1 MKSFLQAIG
10 LIPLYSGVQN
20 WLSELRSQA
29 IALTLVLITV
39 MTVLALSVVFF
50 AYRQVSQTLAE
61 SRDQELANVGAERVS
76 EQMESL
82 LRALLVLVDQ
92 PEMQSGDAAIQD
104 VVIRERGRELLIDF
118 TDRDGGI
125 LVLDNQGIVK
135 VTRPFRPDL
144 INQDFSQE
152 PYFQAVVKSDSFT
165 FSDIITEPG
174 TGQNVVVIAVP
185 IIRSSTNEF
194 VGAIAVR
201 FYINFQR
208 LGQEVQ
214 KLKVGEQGVAYL
226 VDRNGRLIY
235 HPVDSLIGL
244 DFSQREAVK
253 QLQAGNREGA
263 ITSQAENGTSIVEG
277 YAVVPLT
284 GWGLVIGEP
293 WSQAVSPALTSLTPV
308 AIILIIGL
316 IVVAS
321 MVSLG
326 VQRVTD
332 PIQNLVTQTRQVAA
346 GDYDAQVSL
355 SRIKEIKELGT
366 AFNEMVQQI
375 GKYRAGIRQY
385 VADITNSQEE
395 ERKRIARDLHDDTVQ
410 TLIAIGQRIELIKG
424 FADNPT
430 EVRSRLSDL
439 RTMVTTAIASVRQF
453 SRDLRPLT
461 LEDLGLAAA
470 MQYLV
475 NQLEQNDGIEVALEI
490 QGEVADIPS
499 DMEIAIY
506 RILQEALNNVRKHA
520 HATRV
525 SVLARF
531 TPRQIRLSVR
541 DNGRGFDVPDDITD
555 FTSSGNF
562 GLMGLQERAQLF
574 GGSIKIKS
582 YPNQGTIMEMTIP
595 RQPLPLQI
603 TLPDAPANNNATE
616 PTESVMIDTMPKI

>member
-1 MKSFLQAIG
+1 MKSFFQTIG
-10 LIPLYSGVQN
+10 LTRLYSGVQN

-92 PEMQSGDAAIQD
+92 PEMQTGDAAIQD
-104 VVIRERGRELLIDF
+104 LVIRERGRELLIDF

-125 LVLDNQGIVK
+125 IVLDNQGIVK

-152 PYFQAVVKSDSFT
+152 PYFRAVVESDSFT
-165 FSDIITEPG
+165 FSDIIPEPG

-185 IIRSSTNEF
+185 IIRPPNNEF

-201 FYINFQR
+201 FYIDFQR

-235 HPVDSLIGL
+235 HPIDSLIGL

-263 ITSQAENGTSIVEG
+263 ITSQAENGVSVVEG

-284 GWGLVIGEP
+284 GWGLVIGET

-308 AIILIIGL
+308 AIILVIGL

-321 MVSLG
+321 IISLG

-355 SRIKEIKELGT
+355 SRIKEIRELGT

-424 FADNPT
+424 VADNPA

-475 NQLEQNDGIEVALEI
+475 NQLEQNEGIEVALEI

-506 RILQEALNNVRKHA
+506 RILQEVLNNVRKHA
-520 HATRV
+520 HATKV

-595 RQPLPLQI
+595 RQIVPPPI
-603 TLPDAPANNNATE
+603 TLPETPPPNNATE
-616 PTESVMIDTMPKI
+616 PAAPVMIDKMQ

>member
-1 MKSFLQAIG
+1 MKTLFQTIG
-10 LIPLYSGVQN
+10 LERLYTGVQN

-29 IALTLVLITV
+29 LVLTLALIVV
-39 MTVLALSVVFF
+39 MTVLAVSVVFF
-50 AYRQVSQTLAE
+50 AFRQVSQTLAE

-92 PEMQSGDAAIQD
+92 PEMQTGDAAIQD
-104 VVIRERGRELLIDF
+104 LVIRERGRELLIDF

-125 LVLDNQGIVK
+125 IVLDNQGTVK

-152 PYFQAVVKSDSFT
+152 PYFRAVVESDSFT
-165 FSDIITEPG
+165 FSDIITEPT
-174 TGQNVVVIAVP
+174 TGQNVVVISVP
-185 IIRSSTNEF
+185 IVRPSTNEF

-201 FYINFQR
+201 FYIDFQR

-235 HPVDSLIGL
+235 HPIDSLIGL

-263 ITSQAENGTSIVEG
+263 ITSQAEDGASIVEG

-332 PIQNLVTQTRQVAA
+332 PIQNLVFQTRQVAT

-439 RTMVTTAIASVRQF
+439 RTMVTTAITSVRQF

-475 NQLEQNDGIEVALEI
+475 NQLEQNDGIEVTLEI
-490 QGEVADIPS
+490 QGEVADIPN

-520 HATRV
+520 HATKV

-595 RQPLPLQI
+595 RQSLPPQIPLLDTP
-603 TLPDAPANNNATE
+603 PNNNATE
-616 PTESVMIDTMPKI
+616 PAKPMMIDTMQ

>member
-1 MKSFLQAIG
+1 MKTLFQTIG
-10 LIPLYSGVQN
+10 LERLYTGVQN

-29 IALTLVLITV
+29 LVLTLALIVV
-39 MTVLALSVVFF
+39 MTVLAVSVVFF
-50 AYRQVSQTLAE
+50 AFRQVSQTLAE

-92 PEMQSGDAAIQD
+92 PEMQTGDAAIQD
-104 VVIRERGRELLIDF
+104 LVIRERGRELLIDF

-125 LVLDNQGIVK
+125 IVLDNQGTVK

-152 PYFQAVVKSDSFT
+152 PYFRAVVESDSFT
-165 FSDIITEPG
+165 FSDIITEPT
-174 TGQNVVVIAVP
+174 TGQNVVVISVP
-185 IIRSSTNEF
+185 IVRPSTNEF

-201 FYINFQR
+201 FYIDFQR

-235 HPVDSLIGL
+235 HPIDSLIGL

-263 ITSQAENGTSIVEG
+263 ITSQAEDGASIVEG

-332 PIQNLVTQTRQVAA
+332 PIQNLVFQTRQVAT

-424 FADNPT
+424 FADNPA

-439 RTMVTTAIASVRQF
+439 RTMVTTAITSVRQF

-475 NQLEQNDGIEVALEI
+475 NQLEQNDGIEVTLEI
-490 QGEVADIPS
+490 QGEVADIPN

-520 HATRV
+520 HATKV

-595 RQPLPLQI
+595 RQSLPPQIPLLDTP
-603 TLPDAPANNNATE
+603 PNNNATE
-616 PTESVMIDTMPKI
+616 PAKPMMIDTMQ

>member
-1 MKSFLQAIG
+1 M
-10 LIPLYSGVQN
+10 
-20 WLSELRSQA
+20 
-29 IALTLVLITV
+29 
-39 MTVLALSVVFF
+39 
-50 AYRQVSQTLAE
+50 
-61 SRDQELANVGAERVS
+61 
-76 EQMESL
+76 
-82 LRALLVLVDQ
+82 
-92 PEMQSGDAAIQD
+92 
-104 VVIRERGRELLIDF
+104 
-118 TDRDGGI
+118 
-125 LVLDNQGIVK
+125 
-135 VTRPFRPDL
+135 
-144 INQDFSQE
+144 
-152 PYFQAVVKSDSFT
+152 
-165 FSDIITEPG
+165 
-174 TGQNVVVIAVP
+174 
-185 IIRSSTNEF
+185 
-194 VGAIAVR
+194 
-201 FYINFQR
+201 
-208 LGQEVQ
+208 
-214 KLKVGEQGVAYL
+214 
-226 VDRNGRLIY
+226 
-235 HPVDSLIGL
+235 
-244 DFSQREAVK
+244 
-253 QLQAGNREGA
+253 
-263 ITSQAENGTSIVEG
+263 
-277 YAVVPLT
+277 
-284 GWGLVIGEP
+284 
-293 WSQAVSPALTSLTPV
+293 SPALTSLTPV

-332 PIQNLVTQTRQVAA
+332 PIQNLVFQTRQVAT

-439 RTMVTTAIASVRQF
+439 RTMVTTAITSVRQF

-475 NQLEQNDGIEVALEI
+475 NQLEQNDGIEVTLEI
-490 QGEVADIPS
+490 QGEVADIPN

-520 HATRV
+520 HATKV

-595 RQPLPLQI
+595 RQSLPPQIPLLDTP
-603 TLPDAPANNNATE
+603 PNNNATE
-616 PTESVMIDTMPKI
+616 PAKPMMIDTMQ

>member
-1 MKSFLQAIG
+1 MKTLFQTIG
-10 LIPLYSGVQN
+10 LERLYTGVQN

-29 IALTLVLITV
+29 LVLTLALIVV
-39 MTVLALSVVFF
+39 MTVLAVSVVFF
-50 AYRQVSQTLAE
+50 AFRQVSQTLAE

-92 PEMQSGDAAIQD
+92 PEMQTGDAAIQD
-104 VVIRERGRELLIDF
+104 LVIRERGRELLIDF

-125 LVLDNQGIVK
+125 IVLDNQGTVK

-152 PYFQAVVKSDSFT
+152 PYFRAVVESDSFT
-165 FSDIITEPG
+165 FSDIITEPT
-174 TGQNVVVIAVP
+174 TGQNVVVISVP
-185 IIRSSTNEF
+185 IVRPSTNEF

-201 FYINFQR
+201 FYIDFQR

-235 HPVDSLIGL
+235 HPIDSLIGL

-263 ITSQAENGTSIVEG
+263 ITSQAEDGASIVEG

-308 AIILIIGL
+308 AIILVIGL

-332 PIQNLVTQTRQVAA
+332 PIQNLVTQTRQVAT

-439 RTMVTTAIASVRQF
+439 RTMVTTAITSVRQF

-475 NQLEQNDGIEVALEI
+475 NQLEQNDGIEVTLEI
-490 QGEVADIPS
+490 QGEVADIPN

-520 HATRV
+520 HATKV

-595 RQPLPLQI
+595 RQSLPPQIPLLDP
-603 TLPDAPANNNATE
+603 PPNNNATE
-616 PTESVMIDTMPKI
+616 PAKPMMIDTMQ